1 MLRSWRSS
9 PWASSWRSRRY
20 RSRSLAAADMNLA
33 RDIIDKQ
40 VVDKNQAKMGK
51 VDGVVLALHG
61 GKPPVVRYLEIGGI
75 TLARRVGRRTE
86 RFIRLL
92 KKRWGSPRAQQ
103 PYRVAW
109 RQVRDIGVDIE
120 IALGVRGTPVNDWQN
135 WLRDKVIRRI
145 PGS

>member
-1 MLRSWRSS
+1 
-9 PWASSWRSRRY
+9 
-20 RSRSLAAADMNLA
+20 MNLA

-61 GKPPVVRYLEIGGI
+61 GKPPVVSYIEIGGI

-109 RQVRDIGVDIE
+109 RQVWDIGVDIE
-120 IALGVRGTPVNDWQN
+120 VALDVRETPVNDWQN